1 MFLEKYILP
10 SLNIKSGRNII
21 TLVAEEKRIPR
32 ILHQTFHS
40 KILPQVIQ
48 KNIDKIKVMNPEW
61 EYRFYDDE
69 DIVDF
74 IKKNYDPQIIN
85 YFNRINP
92 IYGAAK
98 ADLFRYLLMYK
109 CGGVYIDIKSSLRKP
124 LNDILK
130 EDDRYLLSGWKDNE
144 TPQFDGW
151 GVHAVVNNVVFE
163 EYQQWYI
170 VAAPG
175 HPFLKAVIENVLR
188 NIENYIPS
196 LHGVG
201 KPGVLNVT
209 GPVAYTLA
217 IKPLLHFHH
226 HRIVHSQSDLGFEY
240 SIFRSNDG
248 HNSLFKMH
256 YTDLSEPVINI
267 EGTRKVLT
275 GFIRILK
282 ESRALFL
289 S

>member
-217 IKPLLHFHH
+217 IKPLLHLHH